1 MPATRSMCAFQT
13 IVYARACGQAVRY
26 AIVACTGL
34 NVGTLALKDS
44 IGRLTR
50 GMEADIIAVDGDPAA
65 KCERPRPALARPFG
79 SWRPSGTKRSTA
91 DIQGRFGRLNRQPTV
106 VRLAKSGNSVE
117 IVDGC
122 SHQPANGG

>member
-1 MPATRSMCAFQT
+1 VAGAHGHNARDT
-13 IVYARACGQAVRY
+13 VYARACGQAVRY
-26 AIVACTGL
+26 AIVVCTAL
-34 NVGTLALKDS
+34 NVGTLALKDG

-79 SWRPSGTKRSTA
+79 SSRPSGTKRSTA
-91 DIQGRFGRLNRQPTV
+91 DIQGRFGRLNRQPTS

-117 IVDGC
+117 IVVGC